1 MLKFLRP
8 FFRRFLII
16 VLPLGVEIRARNPDT
31 FNIEK
36 RVLLDRVCFVI
47 YKIFLNNVNKI

>member
-47 YKIFLNNVNKI
+47 YKIFGSI